1 MQISLRSG
9 SRAKT
14 SATGA
19 EAADSLPKSGR
30 RRIHALSARETATG
44 RRRGEPTRATT
55 MSEISFQRLLKEWL
69 ILLNL
74 CECRVAVD
82 KRVSEKDQCLE
93 GPHVQHLLM
102 QYYDLV
108 V

>member
-1 MQISLRSG
+1 
-9 SRAKT
+9 
-14 SATGA
+14 
-19 EAADSLPKSGR
+19 
-30 RRIHALSARETATG
+30 
-44 RRRGEPTRATT
+44 
-55 MSEISFQRLLKEWL
+55 MSEVTLQRLLKERL

-74 CECRVAVD
+74 CERRVAVD
-82 KRVSEKDQCLE
+82 NRVSEKDQCLE